1 MQFGGE
7 NSDEEEQRR
16 MAEELGISLDNLSL
30 EPKQKDQ
37 ELITP
42 ANKQVRF
49 QPTVSPAGGS
59 KTIA

>member
-1 MQFGGE
+1 
-7 NSDEEEQRR
+7 
-16 MAEELGISLDNLSL
+16 MAEELGISMDNLSL
-30 EPKQKDQ
+30 TPKQKDQ